1 LISRITTLPADP
13 RTHPE
18 HSKPS
23 LHFNFGGSDNLTSSQ
38 KVAGLYDI
46 LLDALC
52 CVIVSDGKASHDK
65 KATILG
71 ILIKVNSP
79 HSAQDVNSSIES
91 FIKQVKERGF
101 SPILNAVLE
110 ETRKFRNRGKQKIL
124 LKAFALVA
132 KSDGS
137 VDEAERKVIARFKA
151 VLQES
156 PPEN

>member
-1 LISRITTLPADP
+1 M
-13 RTHPE
+13 
-18 HSKPS
+18 
-23 LHFNFGGSDNLTSSQ
+23 
-38 KVAGLYDI
+38 V
-46 LLDALC
+46 
-52 CVIVSDGKASHDK
+52 VSDGKASHDE
-65 KATILG
+65 KATIQH
-71 ILIKVNSP
+71 ILKKVNSP

-101 SPILNAVLE
+101 SPVLKAVLE
-110 ETRKFRNRGKQKIL
+110 ATRKFKKRGKQKIL

-156 PPEN
+156 LPENSDNRPDFSDPIVSKNSACCLPGHLELFDVNS